1 MAKKRKSAATSLD
14 EVDRT
19 MYASFCSAANSLSQ
33 LYTQA
38 MNHQKLSFQAGER
51 QGLGTISKPV
61 VPPFVPICQFPYLD
75 YNLHTPLLMY
85 NKACCHGRYHAP
97 LVLWSPPTSLAG
109 SLCWERATQP
119 YMQLHTPLCL
129 CFYQCEEKLYQW
141 IRRQQEEGSR
151 VTTVD
156 ILNYIQNE
164 LDYCGE
170 EPSMSPR
177 VPVQHQ
183 YSQPVTNF
191 MNSGFPISSGSSC
204 PTTAVQGIR
213 SEHCDQQSKNSV
225 FSNALSSPVR
235 QSLQH
240 YHITRGGY
248 CPNGGL
254 PLGNGARNNEPT
266 IINNQSRDSSALSL
280 SSNDSA
286 MDMHA
291 DSPAHEFIY

>member
-1 MAKKRKSAATSLD
+1 MRGGVKTA
-14 EVDRT
+14 
-19 MYASFCSAANSLSQ
+19 YQ
-33 LYTQA
+33 L
-38 MNHQKLSFQAGER
+38 
-51 QGLGTISKPV
+51 LGTSTILGAFCTICSFILAVLYFLDIFEIEVALIPV
-61 VPPFVPICQFPYLD
+61 
-75 YNLHTPLLMY
+75 
-85 NKACCHGRYHAP
+85 
-97 LVLWSPPTSLAG
+97 
-109 SLCWERATQP
+109 
-119 YMQLHTPLCL
+119 
-129 CFYQCEEKLYQW
+129 
-141 IRRQQEEGSR
+141 
-151 VTTVD
+151 
-156 ILNYIQNE
+156 QNE

-266 IINNQSRDSSALSL
+266 IINNQSRDSSALNL

-291 DSPAHEFIY
+291 DSPAHEFIYWYFAHFTCPLPWSSTVQD

>member
-1 MAKKRKSAATSLD
+1 MAKKRKSVATSLD

-19 MYASFCSAANSLSQ
+19 MYTSFSSAANSLSQ

-38 MNHQKLSFQAGER
+38 MNHQKYSFQAGER
-51 QGLGTISKPV
+51 QGL
-61 VPPFVPICQFPYLD
+61 
-75 YNLHTPLLMY
+75 
-85 NKACCHGRYHAP
+85 
-97 LVLWSPPTSLAG
+97 
-109 SLCWERATQP
+109 
-119 YMQLHTPLCL
+119 
-129 CFYQCEEKLYQW
+129 EKLYQW

-177 VPVQHQ
+177 APVQHQ
-183 YSQPVTNF
+183 HSQPVTNF
-191 MNSGFPISSGSSC
+191 MNSGFPVSTGSSC
-204 PTTAVQGIR
+204 PTTAGQGIR
-213 SEHCDQQSKNSV
+213 SEHCDHQSKNSV

-248 CPNGGL
+248 CPNSGL
-254 PLGNGARNNEPT
+254 PLGNGARNSELT
-266 IINNQSRDSSALSL
+266 FLHNQSRDSTAP

-291 DSPAHEFIY
+291 DSPAQEFIY

>member
-51 QGLGTISKPV
+51 QGL
-61 VPPFVPICQFPYLD
+61 
-75 YNLHTPLLMY
+75 
-85 NKACCHGRYHAP
+85 
-97 LVLWSPPTSLAG
+97 
-109 SLCWERATQP
+109 
-119 YMQLHTPLCL
+119 
-129 CFYQCEEKLYQW
+129 EKLYQW

-191 MNSGFPISSGSSC
+191 MNSVFPISSGSSC

-266 IINNQSRDSSALSL
+266 IINNQSRDSSALNL